1 MSIAP
6 YWVDAIAAAVK
17 TGDETERAAALGG
30 PVRKR
35 FRIDYSRRF
44 ESQSRGG
51 KKGGKAPKRKRHE

>member
-1 MSIAP
+1 VSIAP

-17 TGDETERAAALGG
+17 TGDEKQAAAALGCA
-30 PVRKR
+30 PRKR

>member
-1 MSIAP
+1 MSGLGPGWA
-6 YWVDAIAAAVK
+6 DAIAAAVK
-17 TGDETERAAALGG
+17 TGDETLRADAMGG

-51 KKGGKAPKRKRHE
+51 KKGGKAKKVRRT